1 MWVLGVIAACLFAI
15 AGLAWS
21 GRKDSAQNA
30 SLGIAQ
36 DTGTAAAAFVV
47 PDQNGGADSSSA
59 ASSATVTGGTL
70 IIQDYHSVNTPD

>member
-21 GRKDSAQNA
+21 SAKKDAQGNIGV
-30 SLGIAQ
+30 SYGYG
-36 DTGTAAAAFVV
+36 GTAVAVDT
-47 PDQNGGADSSSA
+47 PPELNESDSNSA

-70 IIQDYHSVNTPD
+70 IIQDYKRVDDSQ